1 MNIANSKC
9 ERTKPRTTPE
19 KCGWYIRLLNVFK
32 FALLFSPHPL
42 NLHHV
47 SEFYMGMSKNFEYL
61 SVSKGHLKASLGS
74 TQNSTFVARVKKPI
88 SGRSS
93 LPLTWHQLRIGVKY
107 YTCGIIMCHSRA
119 PEQSCLSPSSSV
131 FAGHA
136 YRSPYEERVLER
148 ETRLLWSAGVI
159 MCFGSISYRIKK

>member
-42 NLHHV
+42 NLHHI

-74 TQNSTFVARVKKPI
+74 TQNSTFVARV
-88 SGRSS
+88 GRAVCRREPSRGVAKSS
-93 LPLTWHQLRIGVKY
+93 FDPRLNSIQLSTGRD
-107 YTCGIIMCHSRA
+107 
-119 PEQSCLSPSSSV
+119 
-131 FAGHA
+131 
-136 YRSPYEERVLER
+136 
-148 ETRLLWSAGVI
+148 SAQ
-159 MCFGSISYRIKK
+159 R

>member
-32 FALLFSPHPL
+32 FALLFTRHPL

-61 SVSKGHLKASLGS
+61 SVSKGHHKASLGS
-74 TQNSTFVARVKKPI
+74 AQNSTFVARVNFFNEILSNVRVYSRPRVFHPTVALATVDDCTK
-88 SGRSS
+88 RSPAMMGVSKDTTS
-93 LPLTWHQLRIGVKY
+93 LPNSVYSAEWLPGNFNCTRR
-107 YTCGIIMCHSRA
+107 SRFYRTGTV
-119 PEQSCLSPSSSV
+119 V
-131 FAGHA
+131 F
-136 YRSPYEERVLER
+136 L
-148 ETRLLWSAGVI
+148 
-159 MCFGSISYRIKK
+159 FFN

>member
-74 TQNSTFVARVKKPI
+74 TQNSTFVARVGYPI
-88 SGRSS
+88 PVPGSATVPGTLSVELVRVGVSS
-93 LPLTWHQLRIGVKY
+93 RNDK
-107 YTCGIIMCHSRA
+107 
-119 PEQSCLSPSSSV
+119 SV
-131 FAGHA
+131 ELG
-136 YRSPYEERVLER
+136 
-148 ETRLLWSAGVI
+148 
-159 MCFGSISYRIKK
+159 